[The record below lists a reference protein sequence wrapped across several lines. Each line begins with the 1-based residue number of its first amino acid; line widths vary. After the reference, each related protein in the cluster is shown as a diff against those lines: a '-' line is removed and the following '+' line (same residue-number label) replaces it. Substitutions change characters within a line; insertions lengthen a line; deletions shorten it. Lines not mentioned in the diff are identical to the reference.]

1 MKKIK
6 RIIIIANILILGMV
20 ILSGCNKGESVEDV
34 ISKYS
39 KLLNEG
45 NYEVLYDNIA
55 KESQESIP
63 KEEFVKLYKTRYS
76 AIYANNIKINPQSTD
91 NINNMSVIMTMDTM
105 AGNLKSEPIKIKLV
119 KEDGSYKLVWDESLM
134 IPGMQVG
141 DKVRVQIEKATRG
154 SILDRDGNKLA
165 YDGEV
170 NTVGIHPR
178 VFEEN
183 KEENINKMAEI
194 LDISKEYIEGKLE
207 ANQNPEHLVPIV
219 KVSIYEQDKIDAVSL
234 IEGVKVNKAT
244 SRVYIQ
250 GEAFG
255 NLIGYT
261 DEIKADELE
270 KYKNK
275 GYHSGSKVGKKGIE
289 QQYEDTL
296 RAKDGAHIYLERGN
310 EKITVAKKETT
321 NGKDIKLAIDSKLQ
335 EDIYNQ
341 MNYEKGASIAMDPKT
356 GEVLAMVSS
365 PSYDSN
371 TYATYKTKSI
381 VAKWEE
387 NGGTQASNRANKA
400 YSPGST
406 MKLITASIGL
416 ENGVVD
422 PNKQFD
428 IKGTTWQKDTSWGDY
443 YITRV
448 KNPNQPVNLYDATK
462 YSDNIYYAQTA
473 LSIGKD
479 KFVKGTKQF
488 GIGEEV
494 PFEFPMSKSQIS
506 TSGKLDN
513 EILLADTGYGQGQVL
528 MTPLDVTMA
537 YSALANEGKIMTPR
551 LVISENS
558 EAKVYKQAIKPEN
571 LSELVKAFSGVIN
584 DSDGSGNLAKT
595 EGVNLAGKTGTAE
608 IKKSKDD
615 TSGSEHSW
623 FVAVDTDNSNIAVS
637 MILEDSKGKSTS
649 QYVVPMVG
657 NIVKNYINR

>member
-1 MKKIK
+1 MNKIKKIA
-6 RIIIIANILILGMV
+6 IITSILILGIVMLV
-20 ILSGCNKGESVEDV
+20 GCNKGESVEDV
-34 ISKYS
+34 ISRYS
-39 KLLNEG
+39 KLLNES
-45 NYEVLYDNIA
+45 NYEALYENIA
-55 KESQESIP
+55 KESKESIT
-63 KEEFVKLYKTRYS
+63 KEEFVKLYQNRYS
-76 AIYANNIKINPQSTD
+76 AIDANNIKITPQSTED
-91 NINNMSVIMTMDTM
+91 TKDISIVLTMDTI
-105 AGNLKSEPIKIKLV
+105 AGKLKSEPIKINLV
-119 KEDGSYKLVWDESLM
+119 KEDKSYKLVWDESLM

-141 DKVRVQIEKATRG
+141 DKVRVKIEEGTRG
-154 SILDRDGNKLA
+154 RILDRDGNKLA
-165 YDGEV
+165 YNGDV
-170 NTVGIHPR
+170 NTVGIDPK

-183 KEENINKMAEI
+183 KEDKINQMAEI
-194 LDISKEYIEGKLE
+194 LDISKEFIEGKLE
-207 ANQNPEHLVPIV
+207 ANKNPEHLVPIV
-219 KVSIYEQDKIDAVSL
+219 KVSIYEQEKVDAVEL
-234 IEGVKVNKAT
+234 IEGVRVGYST

-255 NLIGYT
+255 NLIGYI

-289 QQYEDTL
+289 EQYEDTL
-296 RAKDGAHIYLERGN
+296 RSIDGAHIYLERGN
-310 EKITVAKKETT
+310 EEITIAKKDTI
-321 NGKDIKLAIDSKLQ
+321 NGKDIKLAIDSELQ
-335 EDIYNQ
+335 KDIYSQ
-341 MNYEKGASIAMDPKT
+341 MNYEKGASIAMDPKS

-371 TYATYKTKSI
+371 TYSTYRTKSI

-387 NGGTQASNRANKA
+387 NGGTQGLNRANKT

-406 MKLITASIGL
+406 MKLITAAIGL
-416 ENGVVD
+416 ENGIIE
-422 PNKQFD
+422 PNKELD
-428 IKGTTWQKDTSWGDY
+428 IKGTTWQKDTTWGEY

-448 KNPNQPVNLYDATK
+448 KNPNKPVNLYDATK

-479 KFVKGTKQF
+479 KFIEGAKQF

-494 PFEFPMSKSQIS
+494 PFEFPINKSQIS
-506 TSGKLDN
+506 TNGKLDN
-513 EILLADTGYGQGQVL
+513 EILLADTGYGQGEVL
-528 MTPLDVTMA
+528 MTPLNVTMA
-537 YSALANEGKIMTPR
+537 YSALGNEGKIMTPR

-584 DSDGSGNLAKT
+584 DSDGSGSLAKV

-615 TSGSEHSW
+615 TNGSEHSW
-623 FVAVDTDNSNIAVS
+623 FVAVDTDNSSIAVS

-649 QYVVPMVG
+649 KYVVPMVG
-657 NIVKNYINR
+657 KIVKNYINN